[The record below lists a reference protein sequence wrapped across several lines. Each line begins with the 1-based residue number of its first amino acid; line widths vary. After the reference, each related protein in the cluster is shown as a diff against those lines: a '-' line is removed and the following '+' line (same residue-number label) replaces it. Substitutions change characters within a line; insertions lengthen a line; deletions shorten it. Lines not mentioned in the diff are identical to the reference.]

1 MDPKWNEDL
10 PIYRQ
15 LRDRV
20 VAMILEGVLDDG
32 DALPSVRN
40 VAAEYRLNPLTVLKG
55 YQELVDEGLVEK
67 KRGRGMFV
75 TDGARVQLLKDERR
89 RFIDKEWPLVSATIE
104 RLGLSA
110 EDLLKDIG
118 GSGKGGRMT
127 SLVSA
132 RNVSKSFGNFRA
144 VDDVSFDIEK
154 GRIMGLIGP
163 NGAGKTTLLKA
174 VLGLTDCQGSLSVL
188 GLDPFRQR
196 KELMQNICF
205 IADVAVLPRWI
216 RVNQLL
222 DFLQSVHP
230 KFSRARAEE
239 LLQKTDINAKSKV
252 RELSKGMVTQLH
264 LSIIT
269 AIDAKL
275 LVLDEPTIGL
285 DIIFRKEFY
294 GNLLNDYFD
303 EERTIIITTH
313 QVEEIENLLT
323 DVMFI
328 NHGKVV
334 LDSQMDD
341 IPEKFVELLASTDNA
356 AKAQTFNPIYEK
368 DVFGK
373 KVLTFEDVDR
383 DQLAGLGELRTP
395 DIADLFVAKVKGEA
409 A

>member
-1 MDPKWNEDL
+1 
-10 PIYRQ
+10 
-15 LRDRV
+15 
-20 VAMILEGVLDDG
+20 
-32 DALPSVRN
+32 
-40 VAAEYRLNPLTVLKG
+40 
-55 YQELVDEGLVEK
+55 
-67 KRGRGMFV
+67 
-75 TDGARVQLLKDERR
+75 
-89 RFIDKEWPLVSATIE
+89 
-104 RLGLSA
+104 
-110 EDLLKDIG
+110 
-118 GSGKGGRMT
+118 MT

-132 RNVSKSFGNFRA
+132 RNVSKRFGSLRA
-144 VDDVSFDIEK
+144 VDNVSFDIAK

-174 VLGLTDCQGSLSVL
+174 MLGLTDCEGELSVL

-196 KELMQNICF
+196 RELMRNICF
-205 IADVAVLPRWI
+205 ISDVAVLPRWI
-216 RVNQLL
+216 RVSQLL
-222 DFLQSVHP
+222 DFLDSVHP
-230 KFSRARAEE
+230 NFSRGRAEE
-239 LLQKTDINAKSKV
+239 LLKSTDIQASSKV

-294 GNLLNDYFD
+294 SNLLNDYFD

-328 NHGKVV
+328 NHGKLV
-334 LDSQMDD
+334 LDTSMEE
-341 IPEKFVELLASTDNA
+341 IPETYVELLATDDNA
-356 AKAQTFNPIYEK
+356 SKASQYRPIFERE
-368 DVFGK
+368 VFGK
-373 KVLTFEDVDR
+373 KVLTFEGVSR
-383 DQLAGLGELRTP
+383 DSLQGLGEIRTP

>member
-1 MDPKWNEDL
+1 
-10 PIYRQ
+10 
-15 LRDRV
+15 
-20 VAMILEGVLDDG
+20 
-32 DALPSVRN
+32 
-40 VAAEYRLNPLTVLKG
+40 
-55 YQELVDEGLVEK
+55 
-67 KRGRGMFV
+67 
-75 TDGARVQLLKDERR
+75 
-89 RFIDKEWPLVSATIE
+89 
-104 RLGLSA
+104 
-110 EDLLKDIG
+110 
-118 GSGKGGRMT
+118 MT

-132 RNVSKSFGNFRA
+132 RNVSKSYGSTRA

-188 GLDPFRQR
+188 GFDPFRQR

-216 RVNQLL
+216 KVSQLL
-222 DFLQSVHP
+222 DFLQSIHP
-230 KFSRARAEE
+230 RFSRERAEE
-239 LLQKTDINAKSKV
+239 LLSQTKIQKTAKV

-303 EERTIIITTH
+303 KERTIIITTH
-313 QVEEIENLLT
+313 QVEEVENLLT
-323 DVMFI
+323 NVMFI
-328 NHGKVV
+328 NDGRVV
-334 LDSQMDD
+334 LDAPMEELSSQ
-341 IPEKFVELLASTDNA
+341 FVELMATPENA
-356 AKAQTFNPIYEK
+356 AQAQQFNPIYEK

-373 KVLTFEDVDR
+373 KVLTFEAIDR
-383 DQLAGLGELRTP
+383 EKLDGLGELRTP
-395 DIADLFVAKVKGEA
+395 NVADLFVAKVQGA
-409 A
+409 AK